1 MKRKLYILSVFVLG
15 TVLLTTGCKD
25 KITNTVVFD
34 PNGGSGTMQPQVF
47 ADGEEK
53 KLSSNA
59 FVREDYN
66 FSGWNTMSDGN
77 GTPYTDGQK
86 IRPVSDITLF
96 AQWVSNTDTT
106 GEIGEM
112 VYVTFD
118 ANGGAGEMSPQP
130 FTVGIAQALSANEF
144 TRENYGF
151 VSWNTASDGSGRTYS
166 DTQEVSISVNTTLY
180 AQWNALPDLSEH
192 SWIDL
197 GLPSGTKWATC
208 NIGAAN
214 PEEYGEFFA
223 WGEIAEKGAYTW
235 ESYRYA
241 EGTSWNNPRLT
252 KYCSDPQFGNNG
264 FTDNLTLL
272 EATDDAATA
281 NWGSDWRIPT
291 YEEMSELMTSC
302 TIVWTTINGV
312 GGRQFTGPNG
322 NSIFLPAAG
331 YQSGS
336 EHNYNGSYGIYWTS
350 SLYTD
355 VPCRAWGVFFGADDC
370 EEKLTYRNC
379 GLSIRAVKRI

>member
-1 MKRKLYILSVFVLG
+1 MKRKFYILSVLVLFI
-15 TVLLTTGCKD
+15 VLLATGCKD
-25 KITNTVVFD
+25 KITYTVVFN

-59 FVREDYN
+59 FVRDDYN
-66 FSGWNTMSDGN
+66 FSGWNTMSDGS
-77 GTPYTDGQK
+77 GTPYTNGQK

-96 AQWVSNTDTT
+96 AQWVSNTDTA

-112 VYVTFD
+112 VYVTFN
-118 ANGGAGEMSPQP
+118 ANGGTGEMSPQP

-151 VSWNTASDGSGRTYS
+151 VSWNTAADGSGRTYS
-166 DTQEVSISVNTTLY
+166 DSQEVTISVNTTLY
-180 AQWNALPDLSEH
+180 AQWFALPDLTEH
-192 SWIDL
+192 PWVDL

-264 FTDNLTLL
+264 FTDNLTML
-272 EATDDAATA
+272 EPSDDAATA

-331 YQSGS
+331 YQSGN
-336 EHNYNGSYGIYWTS
+336 EHNYEGSYGIYWTS

-355 VPCRAWGVFFGADDC
+355 VPCRAWGVFFGSDDC

-379 GLSIRAVKRI
+379 GLSVRAVKN

>member
-1 MKRKLYILSVFVLG
+1 MKRKFYILSVLVLFI
-15 TVLLTTGCKD
+15 VLLATGCKD
-25 KITNTVVFD
+25 KITYTVVFN

-53 KLSSNA
+53 YLSSNA
-59 FVREDYN
+59 FVRENYN
-66 FSGWNTMSDGN
+66 FSGWNTMSDGS
-77 GTPYTDGQK
+77 GTAYSEGQK
-86 IRPVSDITLF
+86 IRLVSDITLF
-96 AQWVSNTDTT
+96 AQWVANADTT
-106 GEIGEM
+106 SVIGTT

-118 ANGGAGEMSPQP
+118 ANGGVGEMSPQP

-151 VSWNTASDGSGRTYS
+151 VSWNTTADGSGRTYS
-166 DTQEVSISVNTTLY
+166 DTQKVSISVNTTLY
-180 AQWNALPDLSEH
+180 AQWIALPDLSEH
-192 SWIDL
+192 PWVDL

-235 ESYRYA
+235 ESYMYA

-272 EATDDAATA
+272 EPTDDAATA

-379 GLSIRAVKRI
+379 GLSVRAVKN

>member
-1 MKRKLYILSVFVLG
+1 MKHKFYILSVL
-15 TVLLTTGCKD
+15 VLLTALLATGCKE
-25 KITNTVVFD
+25 KATYTVVFN

-47 ADGEEK
+47 AEDEEK

-59 FVREDYN
+59 FVRDDYN
-66 FSGWNTMSDGN
+66 FSGWNTMSDGS
-77 GTPYTDGQK
+77 GTPYTNGQK

-151 VSWNTASDGSGRTYS
+151 VSWNTTADGSGRTYS
-166 DTQEVSISVNTTLY
+166 DTQKVSISVNTTLY
-180 AQWNALPDLSEH
+180 AQWIALPDLSEH
-192 SWIDL
+192 PWVDL

-235 ESYRYA
+235 ESYKYA

-264 FTDNLTLL
+264 FTDNLTML
-272 EATDDAATA
+272 EPTDDAVTA
-281 NWGSDWRIPT
+281 NWGSDWRTPT
-291 YEEMSELMTSC
+291 YEEMSELMTLCS
-302 TIVWTTINGV
+302 IVWTTINGV

-336 EHNYNGSYGIYWTS
+336 EHNYEGSYGIYWTS

-355 VPCRAWGVFFGADDC
+355 VPCRALGVFFGSDDC